1 MAKTNFIGKIGPRF
15 SGKLNKANAKTKQQQ
30 NRWKSDHQ
38 ARHVHAKHGDHPG
51 IIWRDAQWKD
61 VQETC
66 PTYMDRDAKGSLL
79 ELHREYQKLA
89 KTYNMLTTVDKVKA
103 MIQLMRHGFKGNSK
117 NKKNNAVDSSADN
130 SGEDTS
136 NKFEKAQ

>member
-1 MAKTNFIGKIGPRF
+1 
-15 SGKLNKANAKTKQQQ
+15 
-30 NRWKSDHQ
+30 
-38 ARHVHAKHGDHPG
+38 
-51 IIWRDAQWKD
+51 
-61 VQETC
+61 
-66 PTYMDRDAKGSLL
+66 MDRDAKGSLL

-130 SGEDTS
+130 SGEEAAEPILDNMEQVLAAASSRLTTFVQWLRCS
-136 NKFEKAQ
+136 FRRYRGSGWHENLSSSGRAP